1 MRRYID
7 EYLDSNP
14 TIVENIIENNINMSN
29 AEIIDIL
36 IDKLYLFDDLDQ
48 KAYYDELIE
57 NYKQSGTLI

>member
-14 TIVENIIENNINMSN
+14 TIVENIIEDNINMSN

-48 KAYYDELIE
+48 KVYYDELIE